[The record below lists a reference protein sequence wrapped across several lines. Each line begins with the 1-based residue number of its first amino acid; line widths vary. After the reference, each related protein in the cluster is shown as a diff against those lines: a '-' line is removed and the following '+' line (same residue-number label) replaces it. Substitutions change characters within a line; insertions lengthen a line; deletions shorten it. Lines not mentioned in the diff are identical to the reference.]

1 MRDNGYNADGSCKD
15 DNPLLYP
22 HLNLDAPQPSN
33 ITFGSDT
40 AQLTTSSTTTV
51 PLPTAPAES
60 PVALL
65 HAVQVAVRDALSGGI
80 SLSTILLFVQ
90 QTFGQMDTDPAPI
103 VIDD

>member
-33 ITFGSDT
+33 ITFGSDA
-40 AQLTTSSTTTV
+40 AQLTASSTTTV
-51 PLPTAPAES
+51 PLSSAPGES
-60 PVALL
+60 TVELL
-65 HAVQVAVRDALSGGI
+65 HAVRVAVRDALSGGI

-90 QTFGQMDTDPAPI
+90 QTFGQMNTDPAPI

>member
-33 ITFGSDT
+33 ITLGSDA
-40 AQLTTSSTTTV
+40 AQLTTSATTTEL
-51 PLPTAPAES
+51 LPSAPGES
-60 PVALL
+60 TVELL
-65 HAVQVAVRDALSGGI
+65 HAVRVAVRDALSGGI
-80 SLSTILLFVQ
+80 SLSTILLFLQ
-90 QTFGQMDTDPAPI
+90 QTFGPMNIDPAPI

>member
-51 PLPTAPAES
+51 PLPSAPAES
-60 PVALL
+60 P
-65 HAVQVAVRDALSGGI
+65 VAVRDALSGGI